1 MPLDQPADHNQ
12 WWELGNNYIKLYS
25 HDDSIGC
32 QQCWDNDVS
41 GIAAKS
47 KALIM
52 YLILLQIFSF
62 RWLTSTKPELP
73 LWMNTLVADNGS
85 NYKYEMFI
93 ARNQPCSPS
102 LGWNCQCPTIIKTIH
117 LPIRDS
123 NKQLIIVNLC
133 SWSIS
138 WLFGV
143 FTKISLDSG
152 YWCSHQLQSA
162 MASLQ
167 YW

>member
-52 YLILLQIFSF
+52 YIRHEICHKFYTAGFSGQNTYTLIFTFEQF
-62 RWLTSTKPELP
+62 RW
-73 LWMNTLVADNGS
+73 
-85 NYKYEMFI
+85 
-93 ARNQPCSPS
+93 
-102 LGWNCQCPTIIKTIH
+102 
-117 LPIRDS
+117 
-123 NKQLIIVNLC
+123 
-133 SWSIS
+133 
-138 WLFGV
+138 
-143 FTKISLDSG
+143 
-152 YWCSHQLQSA
+152 
-162 MASLQ
+162 
-167 YW
+167 